1 MLKELIYHI
10 ASEKTWL
17 DALEFGEYLH
27 PSLGSEG
34 FIHCSTRSQ
43 VVSTANRYF
52 HGQDG
57 LVLLAIDPAL
67 TAAEIRYEPSGGEDF
82 PHLYGP
88 LNLDA
93 VVEVIRLQPDAE
105 GVFHTPLKDG

>member
-1 MLKELIYHI
+1 MAEPIYHI
-10 ASEKTWL
+10 ACEKTWL

-43 VVSTANRYF
+43 VVRTASRYF
-52 HGQDG
+52 RGQTG
-57 LVLLAIDPAL
+57 LVLLVIDPGLA
-67 TAAEIRYEPSGGEDF
+67 AAEIRYEASGVEVF

-93 VVEVIRLQPDAE
+93 VVEVLRFQPDAE
-105 GVFHTPLKDG
+105 GHFSFPAQTS

>member
-1 MLKELIYHI
+1 VYHI

-17 DALEFGEYLH
+17 EALEFGEYLH
-27 PSLGSEG
+27 PSLGTEG

-43 VVSTANRYF
+43 VIATANRYF
-52 HGQDG
+52 QGQDG
-57 LVLLAIDPAL
+57 LVLLAIDPNL
-67 TAAEIRYEPSGGEDF
+67 AASEIRYEPSSGEEY

-93 VVEVIRLQPDAE
+93 VVEVIRLRPDAE
-105 GVFHTPLKDG
+105 GKFQSPFGDG